1 MKFVRIPEHAIENAA
16 AMMEQLDGG
25 QENSFT
31 SILNKIA
38 VFKQAEMTP
47 LVLMDPANYTVYVV
61 SEETFMKKLH

>member
-1 MKFVRIPEHAIENAA
+1 MKFVRIPEHAIVDAA
-16 AMMEQLDGG
+16 SMMEQIDGER
-25 QENSFT
+25 ENSFT

-47 LVLMDPANYTVYVV
+47 VVLMDPANYTVYVV